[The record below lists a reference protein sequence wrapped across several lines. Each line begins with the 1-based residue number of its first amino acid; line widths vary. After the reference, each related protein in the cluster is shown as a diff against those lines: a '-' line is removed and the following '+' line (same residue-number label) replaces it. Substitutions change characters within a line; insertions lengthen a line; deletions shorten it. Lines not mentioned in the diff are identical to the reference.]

1 MTVEIG
7 KMDTTRKKRTQIL
20 TVDLE
25 DWFHICGVAD
35 CLPRS
40 QWGRLESRVLE
51 NTSILLDLLD
61 RHKARATF
69 FVLGWVAERN
79 PDLVR
84 EIARRG
90 HEIASHGYY
99 HQRVYTLSAEAFQRD
114 LLKSLE
120 ILSPLSPAP
129 ILGFRAPEWSIR
141 DDSLWALEIVR
152 QAGFLYDASMAPLL
166 VIGNQAYPKNIRR
179 IYTSKGMLWEVP
191 PLVGQTPWLNL
202 PVGGGWGLRIFPYSL
217 ITHFIRCQQRQY
229 GPAVMFV
236 HPREMDPRS
245 PVAAI
250 PFIKRFVVS
259 AGICST
265 AQRLQR
271 LFSEFAFTSISDY
284 LLTFM
289 KEKG

>member
-1 MTVEIG
+1 MG
-7 KMDTTRKKRTQIL
+7 KMTTTQKNRTQIL

-35 CLPRS
+35 YLPRG
-40 QWGRLESRVLE
+40 QWDRLESRVLE
-51 NTSILLDLLD
+51 NTLTLLDLLD

-90 HEIASHGYY
+90 HEIASHGYF
-99 HQRVYTLSAEAFQRD
+99 HQRVYTLPADAFQRD

-120 ILSPLSPAP
+120 ILSPLSAAP

-141 DDSLWALEIVR
+141 DDSLWALDIVK
-152 QAGFLYDASMAPLL
+152 QAGLLYDASMAPLA
-166 VIGNQAYPKNIRR
+166 VIGNQAYPKYIRQ
-179 IYTSKGMLWEVP
+179 INTSRGALWEVP
-191 PLVGQTPWLNL
+191 PLVGPTPWLNL

-217 ITHFIRCQQRQY
+217 IRHFIRRQDRQY

-236 HPREMDPRS
+236 HPREMDLHS
-245 PVAAI
+245 PVADI

-259 AGICST
+259 AGIWST
-265 AQRLQR
+265 GQRLQR
-271 LFSEFAFTSISDY
+271 LFGEFAFTCISDY
-284 LLTFM
+284 LLTLV